1 MRPFVLTMLFAGFI
15 TLSPAGAARAD
26 DGFTTTIRD
35 HRFEPAEIRV
45 PSGKRISLTV
55 INDDPTPEEIESR
68 SLKIE
73 KVIPGKS
80 KAVVQFGPLTPGT
93 YKFEG
98 EFNSTTAQGV
108 VIAE

>member
-1 MRPFVLTMLFAGFI
+1 MRLFAWMTLLAGFAV
-15 TLSPAGAARAD
+15 LAPATARAD
-26 DGFTTTIRD
+26 DTFSTTIQN

-45 PSGKRISLTV
+45 PSGKRITLSV
-55 INDDPTPEEIESR
+55 ANEDPTPEEFESR

-80 KAVVQFGPLTPGT
+80 KAVVQFGPLKPGT

-98 EFNSTTAQGV
+98 EFHSTAKGV